1 MKFAFGLWKRHADR
15 EFSMVK
21 KTPHQNIESKKTHHQ
36 NLESKKH
43 ITRTLSQKKHIT
55 RTLSLVQTP
64 DLIKLP
70 HSKEGDRGVK
80 GGQKTDKG
88 DFLRKTLM
96 SKSF

>member
-1 MKFAFGLWKRHADR
+1 LKFAFGLWKRHADR

-21 KTPHQNIESKKTHHQ
+21 KTPHQNIESKK
-36 NLESKKH
+36 H
-43 ITRTLSQKKHIT
+43 ITRTLSQKNTYQNLESKKHIT

-80 GGQKTDKG
+80 GGRKTDKG
-88 DFLRKTLM
+88 D
-96 SKSF
+96 S